1 MRKLGYTGK
10 LFREFVQFAMQNK
23 MYWIIPL
30 VILLGLMV
38 LLILA
43 GQGATPFIYTLF

>member
-10 LFREFVQFAMQNK
+10 LFREFVQFARQNK

-30 VILLGLMV
+30 VVILGLMAV
-38 LLILA
+38 IIVA
-43 GQGATPFIYTLF
+43 ANTAAPFIYTLF